1 MMMTSTILLPTF
13 KVMQQAMRLQE
24 NYFLLQLLLVL
35 SPMLSNANQHLIRS
49 NFAHRVSASNSSVSK
64 NSKL

>member
-24 NYFLLQLLLVL
+24 NYFLLQLLVL